1 MADIKT
7 SVNPLFLR
15 EDELRNSIELLFF
28 AYRDFTGEA
37 DALLAKRDLGR
48 AHHRVVYFVGRNPS
62 IMVSELLSILNIT
75 KQSLSR
81 VLSHLI
87 DHDYITAAQGKD
99 DKRQRLLSLTSK
111 GEALE
116 RELTNVQKA
125 RFSHAYKQAG
135 FEHVDGFL
143 KVLEQM
149 RDEPQSNGNKN
160 SPPKR
165 SA

>member
-75 KQSLSR
+75 KPVSYT
-81 VLSHLI
+81 HLTLPTI
-87 DHDYITAAQGKD
+87 A
-99 DKRQRLLSLTSK
+99 
-111 GEALE
+111 
-116 RELTNVQKA
+116 
-125 RFSHAYKQAG
+125 
-135 FEHVDGFL
+135 
-143 KVLEQM
+143 
-149 RDEPQSNGNKN
+149 
-160 SPPKR
+160 
-165 SA
+165 